1 MPPKPHAIPHAFSVV
16 PAPPAGPAAATQ
28 RITALELR
36 DLTTI
41 FPGDDGPVTV
51 IDTISLAVTAGRT
64 LAVVGES
71 GSGKS
76 MTFLSALGLVAAPGR
91 VSRGEVRVDGEDLR
105 QRSPKE
111 MRRLRGA
118 VMSMIFQDPLT
129 ALNPVFTIGEQ
140 IVEVLRAHTDLG
152 RAAARRRAVELLA
165 RVQIPDPSRRIDDYP
180 HQLSGGMRQRVLI
193 AMAIALSPKV
203 LIADEPTTALDV
215 TVQAQILDLLAGLQA
230 ETGMALV
237 LITHD
242 LGLVAKYADD
252 VAVMYAGRVVE
263 VGSIEDVFGGPRHP
277 YTRALFRSIPRLDGL
292 VTEDLPAIDGQPPNV
307 ARLPPGC
314 AFEPRCGLGHGRADC
329 CTKRPLPLAGDR
341 PGHRSACFHAELL
354 DGKESAR

>member
-1 MPPKPHAIPHAFSVV
+1 MANPNLSIAPPPPVAPV
-16 PAPPAGPAAATQ
+16 PAPRPV
-28 RITALELR
+28 ALELR
-36 DLTTI
+36 DLTTV

-51 IDTISLAVTAGRT
+51 IDGISLAVRAGGT

-76 MTFLSALGLVAAPGR
+76 MTFLSALGLVASPGR
-91 VSRGEVRVDGEDLR
+91 VRRGEVRIGDAEILGRTPEQL
-105 QRSPKE
+105 
-111 MRRLRGA
+111 RRLRGA
-118 VMSMIFQDPLT
+118 VVSMIFQDPLT

-140 IVEVLRAHTDLG
+140 IVEVLRAHSGLG
-152 RAAARRRAVELLA
+152 RAAARARAVELLA

-180 HQLSGGMRQRVLI
+180 HQFSGGQRQRVLI

-215 TVQAQILDLLAGLQA
+215 TVQAQILDLLADLQA

-242 LGLVAKYADD
+242 LGLVARYADD
-252 VAVMYAGRVVE
+252 VAVMYAGRLVE
-263 VGSIEDVFGGPRHP
+263 VGSIEEVFSAPRHP
-277 YTRALFRSIPRLDGL
+277 YTRALFRSIPRLDGP
-292 VTEDLPAIDGQPPNV
+292 VDEDLPAIDGQPPNV

-314 AFEPRCGLGHGRADC
+314 AFEPRCTLGRGRTDC

-341 PGHRSACFHAELL
+341 AGHRSACFHADRL
-354 DGKESAR
+354 DQMEAAR

>member
-1 MPPKPHAIPHAFSVV
+1 MPNQSSI
-16 PAPPAGPAAATQ
+16 AATGAPSLV
-28 RITALELR
+28 RGGSALELR
-36 DLTTI
+36 DLTTA

-51 IDTISLAVTAGRT
+51 IDTISLAVPAGGT

-76 MTFLSALGLVAAPGR
+76 MTFLSALGLIASPGK
-91 VSRGEVRVDGEDLR
+91 VLRGEVRVDGQDLR
-105 QRSPKE
+105 GHSPDG
-111 MRRLRGA
+111 MRRMRGA
-118 VMSMIFQDPLT
+118 VISMIFQDPLT
-129 ALNPVFTIGEQ
+129 ALNPVFTIGQQ
-140 IVEVLRAHTDLG
+140 IIEVLRAHTDISH
-152 RAAARRRAVELLA
+152 RAARARAIKLLA
-165 RVQIPDPSRRIDDYP
+165 RVQIPDPERRVDDYP

-215 TVQAQILDLLAGLQA
+215 TVQAQILDLLADLQA

-242 LGLVAKYADD
+242 LGLVAKYADT
-252 VAVMYAGRVVE
+252 VAVMYAGRLVE
-263 VGSIEDVFGGPRHP
+263 VGTLDEVFTDPQHP
-277 YTRALFRSIPRLDGL
+277 YTRALFRSIPRLDGPL
-292 VTEDLPAIDGQPPNV
+292 DEDLPAIEGQPPNV

-314 AFEPRCGLGHGRADC
+314 AFEPRCTVGHGRADC

-341 PGHRSACFHAELL
+341 PGHRSACFYAGQL
-354 DGKESAR
+354 DRKDGVQ